1 MEKVTCSL
9 LKKMLEKLTRDQEK
23 SNNALLNEMQEVK
36 GELAN
41 QAEFIEFMKKSLT
54 FSTNS
59 LSI

>member
-23 SNNALLNEMQEVK
+23 SNNALLNEMREVK

>member
-23 SNNALLNEMQEVK
+23 PNNALLNKMQEVK

-41 QAEFIEFMKKSLT
+41 QAEVIESMKESLT
-54 FSTNS
+54 FLNHQ
-59 LSI
+59 LYI